1 MSILGLSGGG
11 GNYIR
16 FQPSINAWIFD
27 KEELALK
34 KVLFDLDSVKTGWG
48 LMMEGQAPTWVWDQ
62 GLGQRAPKPEGE
74 FKRGFSVRMYLGP
87 QRGWAEWSSTGTGPC
102 MGFEAL
108 YDVALKDMA
117 ANEGM
122 ALVATYTGSRAEKIG
137 KGNTRVPL
145 FEVTGWADKPAD
157 DSGEDEAPA
166 PKAAAPKSPPSTGSK
181 PVGAPQKKAAMADS
195 EDFG

>member
-1 MSILGLSGGG
+1 MSILGLSGGSG
-11 GNYIR
+11 KYIR

-48 LMMEGQAPTWVWDQ
+48 LMMEGQAPTWVWDA
-62 GLGQRAPKPEGE
+62 GLGQRAMKPEGD

-108 YDVALKDMA
+108 YDAASKDYDPSA
-117 ANEGM
+117 GT
-122 ALVATYTGSRAEKIG
+122 ALVVTYTGSRAEKIG

-145 FEVTGWADKPAD
+145 FEISGWADKPAD
-157 DSGEDEAPA
+157 DSEEEEAPA
-166 PKAAAPKSPPSTGSK
+166 LKVAAPKAPPSTGSK
-181 PVGAPQKKAAMADS
+181 TVGAPPTAMADS